1 MQCYCLRVTL
11 IYTLDSL
18 KNVHTHD
25 ALDRCVP
32 MCKMNAC
39 RDKERESQK
48 RNILVWFRVLNN
60 LDMFVFR
67 RVTENCCLCLLEFLR
82 DVFVKINI

>member
-18 KNVHTHD
+18 KNVHIHD
-25 ALDRCVP
+25 ALDARCVP

-39 RDKERESQK
+39 RDKERESQSET
-48 RNILVWFRVLNN
+48 F
-60 LDMFVFR
+60 
-67 RVTENCCLCLLEFLR
+67 
-82 DVFVKINI
+82 